1 VLCIMATMVL
11 VADHRQVGICCLLH
25 QMPVEVMGGLLSSSR
40 FVVVVAD
47 GNMVPGWLLLWR
59 VMYLLLL
66 EKDIECLP

>member
-1 VLCIMATMVL
+1 
-11 VADHRQVGICCLLH
+11 
-25 QMPVEVMGGLLSSSR
+25 MPVEVMGGLLSSSR

-47 GNMVPGWLLLWR
+47 GNMVPGWMLLWR